1 MTDAYQRFSPARIW
15 TLATSTVTQLVR
27 MKIVAFLA
35 VFCVIV
41 VAAAFAFPGLD
52 AEQQLKQLKSVS
64 FGAQLVFALII
75 AIVATA
81 LLLPKDVEDR
91 TLYTILAKPV
101 PRVDYLL
108 GKLFGVLMLMG
119 AGLIVMQVVCSA
131 VLWIR
136 EGMVVSETIASI
148 KERYKGNVP
157 PEAMAS
163 VMTNIHAQ
171 GLAWSLHLGTLA
183 IFLKGAVIAS
193 LALLISTFASSTL
206 FTVISAFCMTVLGH
220 GEGLLREYFMRGDA
234 TLWQSAFSIA
244 IAIICPDLS
253 LFEAVDAVVIGK
265 AVSATSVLYM
275 VWAAALYV
283 IGYTAV
289 ACFLFKDKEL

>member
-1 MTDAYQRFSPARIW
+1 MTNDFHRISPARIW
-15 TLATSTVTQLVR
+15 TLAASTVTQLVR
-27 MKIVAFLA
+27 MRIIAFIA

-108 GKLFGVLMLMG
+108 GKLLGVLVLM
-119 AGLIVMQVVCSA
+119 ATGLLIMDVICCG
-131 VLWIR
+131 VLWLR
-136 EGMVVSETIASI
+136 EGMVVNETIASI
-148 KERYKGNVP
+148 KEKYHGDVP
-157 PEAMAS
+157 AEAMQS
-163 VMTNIHAQ
+163 LMTNIHNQ
-171 GLAWSLHLGTLA
+171 GLAWSLHIGTLA
-183 IFLKGAVIAS
+183 IFYKGAVIAS
-193 LALLISTFASSTL
+193 LALLVSCFASSTL
-206 FTVISAFCMTVLGH
+206 FTVISTFCMTVLGH
-220 GEGLLREYFMRGDA
+220 GEGMLREYFLRGAA
-234 TLWQSAFSIA
+234 TVWQSALSLA
-244 IAIICPDLS
+244 VAIICPDLS

-265 AVSATSVLYM
+265 VVSLGSVLAM
-275 VWAAALYV
+275 TWAAALYV
-283 IGYTAV
+283 VGYTTI
-289 ACFLFKDKEL
+289 ACFIFQEKEL

>member
-1 MTDAYQRFSPARIW
+1 MTETFHHFSPARIW
-15 TLATSTVTQLVR
+15 TLAMSTVTQLVR
-27 MKIVAFLA
+27 MRIVAFLA
-35 VFCVIV
+35 VFCLIV

-101 PRVDYLL
+101 PRTDYLL
-108 GKLFGVLMLMG
+108 GKLIGVLILM
-119 AGLIVMQVVCSA
+119 ASGLALMDLVCSA
-131 VLWIR
+131 VLWVR
-136 EGMVVSETIASI
+136 EGMVIKETVASI
-148 KERYKGNVP
+148 QEKYNNNVP

-163 VMTNIHAQ
+163 VTTNIHNQ
-171 GLAWSLHLGTLA
+171 GLSWGLHIGVLA

-193 LALLISTFASSTL
+193 MALLISCFASSTL
-206 FTVISAFCMTVLGH
+206 FTVISAFCLTVMGH
-220 GEGLLREYFMRGDA
+220 GEGLLREYFFHGEVTA
-234 TLWQSAFSIA
+234 WQSVLSILV
-244 IAIICPDLS
+244 AIICPDLS

-265 AVSATSVLYM
+265 AVSASAVASM
-275 VWAAALYV
+275 CGIAALYV
-283 IGYTAV
+283 VGYTV
-289 ACFLFKDKEL
+289 AACLVFKDKEL